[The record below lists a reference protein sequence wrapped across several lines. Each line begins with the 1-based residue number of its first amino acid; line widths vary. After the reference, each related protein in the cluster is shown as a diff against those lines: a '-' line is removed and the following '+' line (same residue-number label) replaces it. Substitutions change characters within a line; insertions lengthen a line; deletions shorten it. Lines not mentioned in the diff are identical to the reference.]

1 MIGKIAQCRHVSSK
15 INGFGLPSGRKASG
29 CPLGASLKRDCLSKC
44 QKYCVS
50 DVGQRVSNRRCR
62 TARSKQNMFQNGPIS
77 NSNSCNSHRFVH
89 KREPNR
95 AEARDEKKRLG
106 SPKSAISV
114 PKIPERIPRCAKSL
128 KTGAG
133 TVRVMSQSGRVAP
146 PKMDVGS
153 HPMSS
158 SRTNRT
164 LPNQLFCKL

>member
-1 MIGKIAQCRHVSSK
+1 MVAGCLLAGSLWVPSGSQ
-15 INGFGLPSGRKASG
+15 FEQGLP
-29 CPLGASLKRDCLSKC
+29 LKC

-50 DVGQRVSNRRCR
+50 DVGQTGSNRRGR
-62 TARSKQNMFQNGPIS
+62 TARSKQNMFQNGTIS
-77 NSNSCNSHRFVH
+77 NANSRNCHRFVH

-95 AEARDEKKRLG
+95 AEARDENKRLR

-133 TVRVMSQSGRVAP
+133 TVRVMSQSVLVGP
-146 PKMDVGS
+146 PKMDVWS
-153 HPMSS
+153 YPISL

-164 LPNQLFCKL
+164 LPYLHPTVSFPEHFRFLSLPD